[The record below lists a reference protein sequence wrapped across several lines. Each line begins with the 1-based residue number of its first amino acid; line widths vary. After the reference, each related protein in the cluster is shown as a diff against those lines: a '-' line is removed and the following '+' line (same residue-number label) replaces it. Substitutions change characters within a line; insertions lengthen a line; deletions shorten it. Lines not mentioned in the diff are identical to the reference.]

1 MSAPSAARAAPAPPL
16 AAARG
21 GGGPRPRGGP
31 RRGAVARCGGRSG
44 RRVPPTPGA
53 WRVLGCGWSPAR
65 PGAPAGRGEGG
76 GVWESRGA
84 LGCGCETTP
93 PGSPGGARTAGGPR
107 GELPLPGSRSALR
120 VSCRAGRGPGCG
132 TRGEGEPWRTP
143 LQRRG
148 GDGGT
153 CLRRGGAGAVRVGSG
168 GTGTRK

>member
-21 GGGPRPRGGP
+21 GGASPARRP
-31 RRGAVARCGGRSG
+31 AARGGRSVRG
-44 RRVPPTPGA
+44 EERPPRPPHPRRVARAGLRVEPSAPRGA
-53 WRVLGCGWSPAR
+53 RR
-65 PGAPAGRGEGG
+65 KRGGG

-143 LQRRG
+143 LLRRG